1 MNNDKTTKALIA
13 ALAAGLPLS
22 ATSVLASEARLEE
35 VIVTA
40 QKREQ
45 NLQDVPMAVTA
56 LGREMLQDNEIN
68 SVEDLTKLV
77 PSMRFSPGDDPS
89 NNSIRIRG
97 VGTDVFSIAVEPN
110 VSVVVDDVPVA
121 RTEMASFEFA
131 DLERIEV
138 LRGPQGTLFGKNS
151 TAGLIHVISRDP
163 APEFEAFTRISAEDR
178 DSFPGHLMKTQ
189 AGVSG
194 PITDNLGM
202 RVTGFY
208 KQIDGHLVDI
218 LQDDNLPDSE
228 TFGGRIKLLWDSG
241 SDVIVR
247 LNVEQQRNDGD
258 SSPLVFRSASPQKT
272 EKSQDVPYGEENRTV
287 KTLGNNIADSI
298 NGGVTLKVDW
308 DLGDYTLTSV
318 SGWRGFEIKRNIDL
332 LELDGEKYN
341 VTYNGGERKIET
353 LTQELR
359 LTATSSDTLEYTLG
373 ALYFN
378 NRTYNF
384 FERYVEDIP
393 VEAVFN
399 TVSPQD
405 IPPEL
410 QLLGLVPGGSL
421 TQYGLTAGTARTENL
436 GIFAQGTWHMT
447 DRWHLTAGARYI
459 IEKLTADVR
468 RLQYTDLDLSGAR
481 IAETRVNIPNA
492 EIDDRAVT
500 GTVSLQYDWSDSSTV
515 YTTISTG
522 YRGGAF
528 DYANSDLESAFRN
541 PVAPEKALAF
551 EIGSKSRLLD
561 DKLELNIAVFST
573 VFNDFQAQVIEV
585 GNEDS
590 TNLVPSTQIRLDNAG
605 ELETQGVEIEFKA
618 KPLASLFVTGS
629 LLYNKAVF
637 NEFVSQCFTGQQ
649 PGENGGRDVNGD
661 GTCDNQDLAG
671 ESLANAPEWS
681 ASLTGR
687 YEHPLNGE
695 GSIAYAQLTSRWQ
708 DDVQFTTVQHPL
720 TIQEAYSITD
730 LRFGWRNTSGQMEL
744 AAYVNNVF
752 AQHHVVSFFPLS
764 VDNSREDVTHFVPPS
779 ADRIF
784 GFSAGYQ
791 W

>member
-1 MNNDKTTKALIA
+1 MNNNISKTLVV
-13 ALAAGLPLS
+13 ALALS
-22 ATSVLASEARLEE
+22 PASALASEARLEE

-45 NLQDVPMAVTA
+45 NLQDVPMAITA
-56 LGREMLQDNEIN
+56 LGREFLQDNEIN

-178 DSFPGHLMKTQ
+178 DNFPGHQIKTQ
-189 AGVSG
+189 AGLSG
-194 PITDNLGM
+194 PITDKLGM

-208 KQIDGHLVDI
+208 KQIDGHLIDT
-218 LQDDNLPDSE
+218 LQGENLPNTE
-228 TFGGRIKLLWDSG
+228 MFGGRIKLLWDSG
-241 SDVIVR
+241 DDLVVR
-247 LNVEQQRNDGD
+247 LNLEQQHSNGD
-258 SSPLVFRSASPQKT
+258 SVPFTYRSASPQKT
-272 EKSQDVPYGEENRTV
+272 ANSQEVPYGEENRTT
-287 KTLGNNIADSI
+287 KTLGNNIADNI

-308 DLGDYTLTSV
+308 DLDDYTLTSV
-318 SGWRGFEIKRNIDL
+318 SGWRGFEIDRNIDL
-332 LELDGEKYN
+332 LELDGDKYN

-359 LTATSSDTLEYTLG
+359 LTSTGSDRLEYTVG
-373 ALYFN
+373 ALYFS

-405 IPPEL
+405 IPPQL

-436 GIFAQGTWHMT
+436 GVFAQGTWHMT
-447 DRWHLTAGARYI
+447 ERWHLTAGARYI
-459 IEKLTADVR
+459 IEELTANVR
-468 RLQYTDLDLSGAR
+468 RFQYTDLDLSGAR
-481 IAETRVNIPNA
+481 IAENRVNIPKA
-492 EIDDRAVT
+492 EVDDRAVT
-500 GTVSLQYDWSDSSTV
+500 GTLSLQYDWSDSSTV

-528 DYANSDLESAFRN
+528 DFANSDLVTAFSN
-541 PVAPEKALAF
+541 PVDPEKALAF
-551 EIGSKSRLLD
+551 EVGSKSRLLD

-573 VFNDFQAQVIEV
+573 IFKDFQAQVIEV
-585 GNEDS
+585 GDESS

-605 ELETQGVEIEFKA
+605 ELETRGVEIEFKA
-618 KPLASLFVTGS
+618 KPLASLFLTGS

-637 NEFVSQCFTGQQ
+637 NEFVSQCFTGQR
-649 PGENGGRDVNGD
+649 PGESGGRDVNGD

-671 ESLANAPEWS
+671 KSLPNAPKWS

-687 YEHPLNGE
+687 YEHALNAD
-695 GSIAYAQLTSRWQ
+695 GSIAYAQMTSRWQ

-730 LRFGWRNTSGQMEL
+730 LRFGWRDSGGQLEL

-752 AQHHVVSFFPLS
+752 AQHYVVSFFPLS
-764 VDNSREDVTHFVPPS
+764 VDNSREDVTHTIPAG